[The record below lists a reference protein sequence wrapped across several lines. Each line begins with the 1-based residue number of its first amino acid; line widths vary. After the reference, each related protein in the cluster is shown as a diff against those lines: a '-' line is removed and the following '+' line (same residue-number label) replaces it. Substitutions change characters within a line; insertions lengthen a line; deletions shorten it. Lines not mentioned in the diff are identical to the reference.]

1 MKCPACQSEL
11 VEVDLGKLKVDICQK
26 GCGGVWLDRFELNK
40 TNSCDSTSIK
50 TMLSNLPE
58 AKCEIPDK
66 QRLCPRDST
75 IMMQHFY
82 SVKKQVKVD
91 HCPQCAGT
99 WLDRGE
105 LDTIQNQYK
114 NACEKEKDADAYLE
128 KEFKRLLSSH
138 Q

>member
-1 MKCPACQSEL
+1 MKCPVCQSEL

-26 GCGGVWLDRFELNK
+26 GCGGVWFDRFELDK
-40 TNSCDSTSIK
+40 AKSCDSASIK
-50 TMLSNLPE
+50 TMLSNLPG
-58 AKCEIPDK
+58 AKRKISDK
-66 QRLCPRDST
+66 KRLCPRDST

-82 SVKKQVKVD
+82 SVKKQVKID

-105 LDTIQNQYK
+105 LDAIQEQYK
-114 NACEKEKDADAYLE
+114 NECDREQDADACLE
-128 KEFKRLLSSH
+128 REFRKLLSAY